1 LLYASTQ
8 AEVQAWALTVS
19 ANLAQQGVVTEHQ
32 LSLDLRL
39 DPNCIAREHF
49 GFADGLSQPIPY
61 GDAIQLSDG
70 SPARQDPWHGVPVGE
85 ILLGHT
91 NAHHEDAP
99 GPLLAAAR
107 NNGASGLLPDG
118 APDGFLNFGIN
129 GSYVVVRQLKQ
140 DVASF
145 WKSLEAAAELVKQ
158 QDPSATHIDADWL
171 AARLFG
177 RTADGDLLL
186 PNGVLPPKN
195 GAPDN
200 DFGFVRTDPRGLG
213 CPFGSHVR
221 RANPRDGL
229 AEDETAAETL
239 LNAANNHRILRRGRK
254 YGTTIAD
261 RLTDDGDDR
270 GLLFVCLNTDLVRQF
285 EFVQQTWL
293 LNRNFATLFDETDPL
308 LGPAGP
314 FTIPDSPLRR
324 IVNVDTFVKMVG
336 GEYFFLPSI
345 AALNYLGSL

>member
-1 LLYASTQ
+1 MDA
-8 AEVQAWALTVS
+8 
-19 ANLAQQGVVTEHQ
+19 
-32 LSLDLRL
+32 
-39 DPNCIAREHF
+39 NCIAREHF

-61 GDAIQLSDG
+61 GDAIELSDG
-70 SPARQDPWHGVPVGE
+70 SPARQDQWHGVPVGE

-99 GPLLAAAR
+99 RPVARRREEQRRERTASRWGAGRLPELRDQRQLHGGAA
-107 NNGASGLLPDG
+107 
-118 APDGFLNFGIN
+118 
-129 GSYVVVRQLKQ
+129 QLKQ
-140 DVASF
+140 EVASF
-145 WKSLEAAAELVKQ
+145 WKSLEAAAEFIKQ

-171 AARLFG
+171 AARVYG

-186 PNGVLPPKN
+186 PNGVLPTKN
-195 GAPDN
+195 GSPDN
-200 DFGFVRTDPRGLG
+200 DFGFIGTDPHGHG
-213 CPFGSHVR
+213 CPVGSHVR
-221 RANPRDGL
+221 RANPRDSL
-229 AEDETAAETL
+229 AKDAASAQTL
-239 LNAANNHRILRRGRK
+239 LDAANNHRILRRGRK
-254 YGTTIAD
+254 YGTTIPD
-261 RLTDDGDDR
+261 RLKDDGQDR

-308 LGPAGP
+308 LGPEGP